1 MREDRY
7 DSHPTTNEFE
17 FLENQSMYCMYV
29 CICMQECRP
38 AHFILV
44 SSCALAVLL
53 MPGMYMSHE
62 LSCCSMICFQER
74 RVHVGLAAI
83 CSTIFSNCFPAQHTY
98 TYKIRQE
105 SPYDTIRYDTAAS
118 KQVGGA
124 FAALDGLHGEV
135 SKRVR
140 DAEATDGTQSSWND
154 QSTTIAADFGRRRG
168 RRERATGRRR
178 RQWDAG

>member
-1 MREDRY
+1 
-7 DSHPTTNEFE
+7 
-17 FLENQSMYCMYV
+17 
-29 CICMQECRP
+29 MQECRP

-98 TYKIRQE
+98 TYKIRQDKSVGR
-105 SPYDTIRYDTAAS
+105 SPCDTIRYDTIQQLAS
-118 KQVGGA
+118 KSVVPLLLSTVFMAKLASVSVMPKLRTGPSRPGVTNRLPSRRTLDEDEEGENEPPDDDEDNGMVA
-124 FAALDGLHGEV
+124 EEYAAAI
-135 SKRVR
+135 RR
-140 DAEATDGTQSSWND
+140 PP
-154 QSTTIAADFGRRRG
+154 ADRCCG
-168 RRERATGRRR
+168 
-178 RQWDAG
+178 